1 VLPGPVSIANVQK
14 AFDGEGHALDPGT
27 EKRIRSVATNSIGYI
42 ESNICPRFALE
53 AMVRGAAD

>member
-1 VLPGPVSIANVQK
+1 VQK